1 MLTGSG
7 RAEGPTIK
15 GDYQVKKT
23 IGLVTVSML
32 ALAGAAPAA
41 YAQDQEI
48 AFINCGDE
56 LTAGY
61 ADYFAEWEAEN
72 PGFKVMPEIVGWGQC
87 QDKVT
92 TLAAAGTPVA
102 LAYVGSRTLKQ
113 FAINDLIVPVP
124 MTDEEKASYYN
135 YVPDTVTFDGT
146 QWGVP
151 VAFSTKALFW
161 NKDLFEEAGLDPE
174 VPPATWEEKI
184 AFAKQITEN
193 TDAAGYGAVAKTFD
207 NTMHQFLHWVYTND
221 GLIIDADGNIVADS
235 PQVLAAL
242 TALDDIIP
250 YSEEG
255 PTAYEQNEVRAIW
268 LDGGVAMIEASV
280 GAALRAEEAGMNWG
294 VAALPQGPDAKGPGT
309 LLITDSLAVF
319 KGTGVEDQAIS
330 LAKFITAPE
339 RQWAAE
345 MAQGLTPLRPLEP
358 QTSELVAEKPYWKP
372 FLDGIEFGGPEPL
385 FTDYIGLQNTMIEMV
400 QSVVT
405 GAAEP
410 ADALTKA
417 AGELELYK

>member
-1 MLTGSG
+1 M
-7 RAEGPTIK
+7 
-15 GDYQVKKT
+15 
-23 IGLVTVSML
+23 
-32 ALAGAAPAA
+32 AAATPATF
-41 YAQDQEI
+41 AQDVQEI
-48 AFINCGDE
+48 SFINCGDE

-72 PGFKVMPEIVGWGQC
+72 PGFKVVPEVVGWGQC

-92 TLAAAGTPVA
+92 TLAAAGTPVS

-113 FAINDLIVPVP
+113 FALNDLIVPIP
-124 MTDEEKASYYN
+124 MTDEEKAGYYN
-135 YVPDTVTFDGT
+135 YVPETVTFDGT

-161 NKDLFEEAGLDPE
+161 NKDLFEAAGLDPE
-174 VPPATWEEKI
+174 VPPTTWEEKI

-193 TDAAGYGAVAKTFD
+193 TDAAGYGLVAKTFD

-221 GLIIDADGNIVADS
+221 GLVIDADGNIVFDS

-242 TALDDIIP
+242 TAVKDIVP
-250 YSEEG
+250 FSEEG

-268 LDGGVAMIEASV
+268 LDGGVAMIEASPN
-280 GAALRAEEAGMNWG
+280 AANLATEAGMNWG
-294 VAALPQGPDAKGPGT
+294 VAPLPLGPDAKGPGT

-319 KGTGVEDQAIS
+319 KGTGVEDAAIS
-330 LAKFITAPE
+330 LAKYITAGE
-339 RQWAAE
+339 RQWDAE

-358 QTSELVAEKPYWKP
+358 QTAELLTEKPYWAP

-385 FTDYIGLQNTMIEMV
+385 LTDYVGLQNVMIEMV

-410 ADALTKA
+410 ADALTLA
-417 AGELELYK
+417 AGELEQYK